1 MFYAYYYFL
10 CIKFTMKKY
19 FYIIPILLIIYFFTL
34 NLKDKKVE
42 AKKKPYTELKE
53 SINVKVLVN
62 DTTEEM
68 KINDYIIGV
77 VSCEMPALFNIEAL
91 KAGAV
96 AARTF
101 YYYNYGIFENYVA
114 KNSDQCF
121 ITTDKMKENW
131 KDNYEEYYNKIKNAV
146 LSTDNEVVTYDD
158 KIIHSYYFSMSNGY
172 TENAMNVFKENEPYL
187 KSVTSLWEKDL
198 NNYEKTLSVSVDE
211 FKKKLNITDKN
222 INVYI
227 KSRFDSGRVNEF
239 VVNSKIFEG
248 TLVRKLFNLRSADF
262 DFSIENDL
270 VTFTTR
276 GYGHGVG
283 MSQYGANEM
292 AKSGYKYDEIL
303 KYYYTGTKILKSYV

>member
-1 MFYAYYYFL
+1 
-10 CIKFTMKKY
+10 
-19 FYIIPILLIIYFFTL
+19 
-34 NLKDKKVE
+34 
-42 AKKKPYTELKE
+42 
-53 SINVKVLVN
+53 
-62 DTTEEM
+62 
-68 KINDYIIGV
+68 
-77 VSCEMPALFNIEAL
+77 
-91 KAGAV
+91 
-96 AARTF
+96 
-101 YYYNYGIFENYVA
+101 
-114 KNSDQCF
+114 
-121 ITTDKMKENW
+121 
-131 KDNYEEYYNKIKNAV
+131 
-146 LSTDNEVVTYDD
+146 
-158 KIIHSYYFSMSNGY
+158 MSNGY

-187 KSVTSLWEKDL
+187 KSVTSLWEKNL